1 MSAQLEELAFQLWM
15 RFGGRSF
22 CATEPRLPP
31 ASTDCRRVTVVGEH
45 KYDQF
50 ERHKDELAQL
60 ISRGK
65 TQVSKRV
72 PAECGDAFRQ
82 ETHKKGAALNGTA
95 WGLDL
100 MVDF

>member
-1 MSAQLEELAFQLWM
+1 MEAGTDRIGRTILECSVCGPQ
-15 RFGGRSF
+15 
-22 CATEPRLPP
+22 T
-31 ASTDCRRVTVVGEH
+31 VTVVGEH